1 MTKQNS
7 DELIF
12 DIHLHAMAQL
22 ATLWEYCLITP
33 IEKFGT
39 QLLQLSFMTIFFIG
53 LWEGAIN
60 IKEISPCYITQ
71 QN

>member
-1 MTKQNS
+1 M
-7 DELIF
+7 
-12 DIHLHAMAQL
+12 
-22 ATLWEYCLITP
+22 
-33 IEKFGT
+33 EKFGA
-39 QLLQLSFMTIFFIG
+39 QLLQLSFMTIYFMG